1 MSVYQTEEEQVEA
14 LKKWW
19 QENGKSVVAGVVIGL
34 GAVFGWQSWGE
45 YKERVGGDASVAF
58 NQMITAVESG
68 DSDSASKQAELL
80 RLEYESSNYAVFA
93 ALAQARIKIEAGD
106 SPAARSQLEWAI
118 DNASESGLKQIAQ
131 LRLARILLSEG
142 DLDGAAAQ
150 AKVDSG
156 SYAGEFA
163 ALRGDIAL
171 ARQDNKSARDAYSLA
186 LANGVGNSALVQMK
200 LDDLAVETP

>member
-1 MSVYQTEEEQVEA
+1 MSVYQTEEEQVEV

-93 ALAQARIKIEAGD
+93 ALAQARIKLEAGD

-118 DNASESGLKQIAQ
+118 DNASEPGLKQIAQ
-131 LRLARILLSEG
+131 LRLARVLLSEG

-156 SYAGEFA
+156 AYAGEFA
-163 ALRGDIAL
+163 VLRGDIAL
-171 ARQDNKSARDAYSLA
+171 ARQDNNSARDAYSLA
-186 LANGVGNSALVQMK
+186 LASGVGNSALVQMK